1 MFLHRKNIYI
11 SLLCLDVFGEEK
23 RGLEGGHST
32 LTSLKMVSE
41 CVSAVPRSVL
51 SPLYDYEDQ
60 SSDNEAVVS
69 ENSSLLGS
77 VLEVTAMLQ

>member
-1 MFLHRKNIYI
+1 M
-11 SLLCLDVFGEEK
+11 
-23 RGLEGGHST
+23 EGGHST
-32 LTSLKMVSE
+32 LTSFKMVSE
-41 CVSAVPRSVL
+41 RVSAVPRSVL
-51 SPLYDYEDQ
+51 SSLYDYEDQ